1 MNIKRTN
8 YFYAL
13 LFAFCAAVVFFAFK
27 PMTQVRAAES
37 GNLLV
42 NGYGETGDLTGWTD
56 AAEEETGEG
65 TFSVV
70 DVYEWGGYTLEPC
83 EGDYF
88 FLFSI
93 KSLQT
98 SKKLLIFAAKII
110 SYDYKSSINTDKADC
125 HLNYP
130 KGGKAIL
137 YGSRARGDARK
148 DSDWDILILLDKD
161 TLDQSDYDNVSYP
174 FVLLG
179 CDLGQEINPIMYTTK
194 EWESYRITPFYENVT
209 RDGIVLV

>member
-1 MNIKRTN
+1 
-8 YFYAL
+8 
-13 LFAFCAAVVFFAFK
+13 
-27 PMTQVRAAES
+27 MTTRAA
-37 GNLLV
+37 
-42 NGYGETGDLTGWTD
+42 LTR
-56 AAEEETGEG
+56 
-65 TFSVV
+65 
-70 DVYEWGGYTLEPC
+70 
-83 EGDYF
+83 
-88 FLFSI
+88 I
-93 KSLQT
+93 KQT
-98 SKKLLIFAAKII
+98 ATSTI
-110 SYDYKSSINTDKADC
+110 
-125 HLNYP
+125 P

-137 YGSRARGDARK
+137 SGSRARGDARS

>member
-1 MNIKRTN
+1 
-8 YFYAL
+8 
-13 LFAFCAAVVFFAFK
+13 
-27 PMTQVRAAES
+27 MTTRAA
-37 GNLLV
+37 
-42 NGYGETGDLTGWTD
+42 LTR
-56 AAEEETGEG
+56 
-65 TFSVV
+65 
-70 DVYEWGGYTLEPC
+70 
-83 EGDYF
+83 
-88 FLFSI
+88 I
-93 KSLQT
+93 KQT
-98 SKKLLIFAAKII
+98 ATSTI
-110 SYDYKSSINTDKADC
+110 
-125 HLNYP
+125 P

>member
-1 MNIKRTN
+1 
-8 YFYAL
+8 
-13 LFAFCAAVVFFAFK
+13 
-27 PMTQVRAAES
+27 MTTRAA
-37 GNLLV
+37 
-42 NGYGETGDLTGWTD
+42 LTR
-56 AAEEETGEG
+56 
-65 TFSVV
+65 
-70 DVYEWGGYTLEPC
+70 
-83 EGDYF
+83 
-88 FLFSI
+88 I
-93 KSLQT
+93 KQT
-98 SKKLLIFAAKII
+98 ATSTI
-110 SYDYKSSINTDKADC
+110 
-125 HLNYP
+125 P

-209 RDGIVLV
+209 RDGLVLV